1 LKQVTLTLPQFS
13 IPNFQFSFPD
23 LSMSQI
29 YINGTLLPKDEAKIS
44 VFDHGLLYGDGVFEG
59 IRVYGGNVFLLPEHV
74 ERLYESAQAI
84 RLEIPLS
91 KQEMIDAVN
100 RTVKAN
106 QIEDGYVRLVVTRG
120 AGTLGLDIRKT
131 SNPQVIIIADT
142 ITLYPQEIYEE
153 GMKLV
158 TASTIRNHPQA
169 LSPKIKSLNYLNNI
183 LAKIEGTDSG
193 SVEAL
198 MLNHKGEVAECTGD
212 NIFIVKN
219 GDIKTPSPD
228 SGILEGITRNAVI
241 RMARGVGLSVEETTL
256 TRHDIYVADE
266 CFLTGTAAEVIAVV
280 SLDSR
285 TIGDGKPGPITQDLR
300 RGFQSLTRGND

>member
-1 LKQVTLTLPQFS
+1 MT
-13 IPNFQFSFPD
+13 
-23 LSMSQI
+23 QI

-44 VFDHGLLYGDGVFEG
+44 VYDHGLLYGDGVFEG
-59 IRVYGGNVFLLPEHV
+59 IRVYGGNVFLLSEHV
-74 ERLYESAQAI
+74 ERLYDSAKAI

-91 KQEMIDAVN
+91 QQEMTDAVTN
-100 RTVKAN
+100 TVKAN
-106 QIEDGYVRLVVTRG
+106 QIDDGYVRLVVTRG
-120 AGTLGLDIRKT
+120 AGTLGLDIRRT
-131 SNPQVIIIADT
+131 SDPQVIIIADT

-183 LAKIEGTDSG
+183 LAKIEGTDTG
-193 SVEAL
+193 AVEAL

-212 NIFIVKN
+212 NLFIVKN
-219 GDIKTPSPD
+219 GAIKTPSPE

-241 RMARGVGLSVEETTL
+241 RLAREVGLSVEETTL

-280 SLDSR
+280 SLDGR

-300 RGFQSLTRGND
+300 RGFQSLTQGNG